1 MKKLSILLIL
11 ALLIGSVTLTSCGG
25 NEEPEG
31 SETES
36 ITAEAPESESE
47 SESEAES
54 EDQNKL
60 DPSQDA
66 IADDIYSNIDPEV
79 IG

>member
-11 ALLIGSVTLTSCGG
+11 TLLIGSIALASCGG

-36 ITAEAPESESE
+36 ISAEAEVTD

-60 DPSQDA
+60 DPSKDA

>member
-11 ALLIGSVTLTSCGG
+11 ALLIGSVALTSCGG
-25 NEEPEG
+25 NEEPEE

-36 ITAEAPESESE
+36 ITTEAEVTD

>member
-11 ALLIGSVTLTSCGG
+11 ALLIGSVALTSCGG
-25 NEEPEG
+25 NEEPEE
-31 SETES
+31 SENES
-36 ITAEAPESESE
+36 ITTEAEVTE

-60 DPSQDA
+60 DPSKDA

>member
-11 ALLIGSVTLTSCGG
+11 ALLIGSVALTSCGG
-25 NEEPEG
+25 NEEPEE

-36 ITAEAPESESE
+36 ITTEAEVTE

-54 EDQNKL
+54 EDQNKI
-60 DPSQDA
+60 DPSKDA
-66 IADDIYSNIDPEV
+66 LADDIYSNIDPEV